1 MEELKNKLLLNYIL
15 IFCIFTITI
24 YKCLL
29 GFDYNSFFMPGDPM
43 TWKNLAIKLFKL
55 NIFIEEFPE
64 EEPFR
69 SWRTP
74 VILFI

>member
-1 MEELKNKLLLNYIL
+1 
-15 IFCIFTITI
+15 
-24 YKCLL
+24 
-29 GFDYNSFFMPGDPM
+29 MPGDPM

-74 VILFI
+74 GYSFYLSMLMHFGIFNVYVVFYEYFFPTSKSIVN